1 MSISENII
9 RLYDEYT
16 HRPMSRKAFMHE
28 LVRMTGS
35 MAAAM
40 SALKLL
46 ENDYTLMSQ
55 EIHEGILTEKVEWS
69 SPYGR
74 MIGYLARPE
83 DVSKKRGSVIIIH
96 ENRGLNQ
103 HIEDVTRR
111 AAVAGFVALAPDAL
125 SLNGGTPTDADEA
138 RNMISKLD
146 PDVNLSNFISAGD
159 YLKSLSY
166 SNGNIGCVGFCWGG
180 YMANQLAVHM
190 PDLKAAVAFYGRQ
203 PKNDDVPSIRA
214 AIQLH
219 YAGKDDRVNAGI
231 ETYLSALQQHGK
243 RYEYYMYEGV
253 EHAFHNDTSA
263 ARYNEQAARLA
274 WDRTIRFLK
283 SQLEI

>member
-1 MSISENII
+1 MNDKII

-35 MAAAM
+35 MAAAI

-46 ENDYTLMSQ
+46 ENDYANMAATKY
-55 EIHEGILTEKVEWS
+55 EGILTVKVEWTA
-69 SPYGR
+69 PYGR
-74 MIGYLARPE
+74 MTGYLARPE
-83 DVSKKRGSVIIIH
+83 DESKKRGAVIIIH

-125 SLNGGTPTDADEA
+125 SLMGGTPTDADEA

-146 PDVNLSNFISAGD
+146 PDVNLSNFVSAGD
-159 YLKSLSY
+159 YLKSLKY
-166 SNGNIGCVGFCWGG
+166 CNGNIGCVGFCWGG

-190 PDLKAAVAFYGRQ
+190 PDLRAAVAFYGRQ
-203 PKNDDVPSIRA
+203 PKTDDVPSIRA

-219 YAGKDDRVNAGI
+219 YAGKDERVNAGI
-231 ETYLSALQQHGK
+231 ETYLSALQQYGK
-243 RYEYYMYEGV
+243 HYEYYMYEGV

-263 ARYNEQAARLA
+263 ARYNEQAAGLA

-283 SQLEI
+283 TQLEL